1 MAQVIKGVFP
11 QNTKPETTPKN
22 DDKQVP
28 SYILHIS
35 ITFSDPLIWRRVQV
49 PGAFSL
55 AQLHDTIQRSMGWSD
70 SHVHQFLVGKV
81 SYEPTMKTKA
91 PRQAKRFD
99 EYKYKLHTLEEG
111 MRFMFSYIYGA
122 GEGWEHEIHLEE
134 IVPPTRQLNHPILLA
149 GEMACPPE
157 TIGDIHQ
164 YLQLIAGLDS
174 ADRKELDRLYEYTGR
189 PDFDPNYFDLDAA
202 KKRVS
207 LDLR

>member
-1 MAQVIKGVFP
+1 MAQVIQGAFP
-11 QNTKPETTPKN
+11 QSIKTDSESKK

-49 PGAFSL
+49 PGIFTL
-55 AQLHDTIQRSMGWSD
+55 AQLHDIIQLSMGWSD
-70 SHVHQFLVGKV
+70 THVHQFLVGKI
-81 SYEPTMKTKA
+81 SYEPTMKTKV
-91 PRQAKRFD
+91 PREAKRFD

-122 GEGWEHEIHLEE
+122 GEGWEHEIHMEE
-134 IVPPTRQLNHPILLA
+134 IIPPTRQLKHPILLA

-157 TIGDIHQ
+157 TVGDIHQ
-164 YLQLIAGLDS
+164 YQQLITDLESPDNRKLDN
-174 ADRKELDRLYEYTGR
+174 LYDLTGR
-189 PDFDPNYFDLDAA
+189 ADFDPSYFDLEAA

-207 LDLR
+207 MGR

>member
-11 QNTKPETTPKN
+11 QSTKNVTADNKN
-22 DDKQVP
+22 DKQVP
-28 SYILHIS
+28 SYVLHIS

-49 PGAFSL
+49 PGAFTL
-55 AQLHDTIQRSMGWSD
+55 AQLHDTIQLSMGWSD
-70 SHVHQFLVGKV
+70 SHVHQFLVGKI
-81 SYEPTMKTKA
+81 SYEPTMKTRV
-91 PRQAKRFD
+91 PREAKRFD

-134 IVPPTRQLNHPILLA
+134 VVPPTRQLKHPVLLA

-164 YLQLIAGLDS
+164 YLQLITDLESPDGRKTDS
-174 ADRKELDRLYEYTGR
+174 LFELTGR
-189 PDFDPNYFDLDAA
+189 PDFDPNYFDLAAA

-207 LDLR
+207 LGR

>member
-1 MAQVIKGVFP
+1 MAKVIKGAFP
-11 QNTKPETTPKN
+11 QSTKPETGTKK

-28 SYILHIS
+28 SYVLHIS

-49 PGAFSL
+49 PGTFTL
-55 AQLHDTIQRSMGWSD
+55 AQLHETIQLSMGWSD
-70 SHVHQFLVGKV
+70 SHVHQFLVGKI
-81 SYEPTMKTKA
+81 SYEPTMKTKV
-91 PRQAKRFD
+91 PREAKRFD

-134 IVPPTRQLNHPILLA
+134 IIPPIRQLKQPILLA

-157 TIGDIHQ
+157 TVGDIHQ
-164 YLQLIAGLDS
+164 YLQLITNLESPDS
-174 ADRKELDRLYEYTGR
+174 KKTDNLFALTGR
-189 PDFDPNYFDLDAA
+189 PDFDPSYFDLEAA

-207 LDLR
+207 TGR